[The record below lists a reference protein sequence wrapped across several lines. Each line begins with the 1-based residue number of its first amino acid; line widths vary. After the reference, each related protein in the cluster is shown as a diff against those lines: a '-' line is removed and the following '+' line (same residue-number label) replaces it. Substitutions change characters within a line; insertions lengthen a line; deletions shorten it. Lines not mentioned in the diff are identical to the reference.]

1 MDFIIAEMYI
11 GYSFDKG
18 VAFMSGRFIL
28 AMINSEAG
36 GNFLRRRGGY
46 LDLRILASYLLYN
59 ALEDVG

>member
-1 MDFIIAEMYI
+1 MDFIIAEMYV

-18 VAFMSGRFIL
+18 MSFMSGRFIL

-46 LDLRILASYLLYN
+46 LVRILASYLLYN

>member
-1 MDFIIAEMYI
+1 MDFIIAEMYVV
-11 GYSFDKG
+11 YSFDK
-18 VAFMSGRFIL
+18 VMSFMSGRFIL

-46 LDLRILASYLLYN
+46 LDLRIMASYLLYN

>member
-1 MDFIIAEMYI
+1 MDFIIAEMYVV
-11 GYSFDKG
+11 YSFDK
-18 VAFMSGRFIL
+18 VMSFMSGRFIL

-46 LDLRILASYLLYN
+46 LVRILASYLLYN

>member
-1 MDFIIAEMYI
+1 MDFIIAEMYVVH
-11 GYSFDKG
+11 SFDKG
-18 VAFMSGRFIL
+18 VAFMSDRFIL

-46 LDLRILASYLLYN
+46 LVRILASYLLYN